1 MIWLIYI
8 SETRNVGNFSD
19 LQNLSSCRRDIVQ
32 FSCNSPMCMSGVK
45 KCQFLGKLCVYYK
58 WMIVV
63 WNKFH
68 KIIHNFGYFI
78 AVNVPFGHSVTQL
91 TVVQWL
97 LLLHNFIQLSLNS
110 GSAQV
115 QTLLAACQR
124 FAMVRISDNGP
135 GWK

>member
-1 MIWLIYI
+1 ML
-8 SETRNVGNFSD
+8 ETLAVCKTWPVAEGILFRFHASHPCVCQELRNVSFLGNF
-19 LQNLSSCRRDIVQ
+19 
-32 FSCNSPMCMSGVK
+32 
-45 KCQFLGKLCVYYK
+45 VYIINE
-58 WMIVV
+58 WSLVV

-115 QTLLAACQR
+115 QTLLAACRR